1 MYACR
6 RIGML
11 IRSRHGGEV
20 FREFSVPA
28 VGRSRTLSVSRSLS
42 RRRAIIVGAGQ
53 AGLATAAA
61 LIAKGME
68 PQSDFLVLDSS
79 EGGRRWESSWHS
91 LELLSDAHHSAL
103 PGYPMPGN
111 QRRYPTAYE
120 MGDYLRSLEE
130 ALRVRPVWGIRA
142 TGVRTREHGS
152 TIILETTSGDVQT
165 RNIVCATGA
174 AARPNIPIWAPA
186 VNPRGPVLH
195 SSQYLYPRQIPPGA
209 VLIVGGG
216 NAGVQLARELS
227 ASHAVTLSVRTSRR
241 SGLRSRY
248 IAAAGWREGWLSG
261 RSKPEPLFTESYAA
275 LERAGVVIV
284 PGVAS
289 ASGREVV
296 FADGT
301 AQTVTSVILA
311 TGFSPGDDWLP
322 MHVRVTRGRHTRTA
336 VAGLFFVG
344 FPRHGSRHADTL
356 RGVWQDA
363 RTAARHIVARP

>member
-1 MYACR
+1 
-6 RIGML
+6 
-11 IRSRHGGEV
+11 V
-20 FREFSVPA
+20 TP
-28 VGRSRTLSVSRSLS
+28 SLS
-42 RRRAIIVGAGQ
+42 HRRVIIVGAGQ
-53 AGLATAAA
+53 AGLAMAAA

-68 PQSDFLVLDSS
+68 PQADFLVIDSS
-79 EGGRRWESSWHS
+79 QGGRRWESRWHS
-91 LELLSDAHHSAL
+91 LELLSDARSSAL
-103 PGYPMPGN
+103 PGHPMPGD

-120 MGDYLRSLEE
+120 VADYLRSLEE

-142 TGVRTREHGS
+142 TGVKAREYGS
-152 TIILETTSGDVQT
+152 TIILETASGDVQT

-186 VNPRGPVLH
+186 LDPRGPVLH
-195 SSQYLYPRQIPPGA
+195 SSQYLYPHQVPPGD

-248 IAAAGWREGWLSG
+248 VSAAGWREGWLSG

-275 LERAGVVIV
+275 LERAGVVVV

-289 ASGREVV
+289 AGGREVV

-322 MHVRVTRGRHTRTA
+322 MHVRVARAPRTRTA

-344 FPRHGSRHADTL
+344 FPRHGGRRGNTL
-356 RGVWQDA
+356 HGVWRDA
-363 RTAARHIVARP
+363 RAAARHILARP